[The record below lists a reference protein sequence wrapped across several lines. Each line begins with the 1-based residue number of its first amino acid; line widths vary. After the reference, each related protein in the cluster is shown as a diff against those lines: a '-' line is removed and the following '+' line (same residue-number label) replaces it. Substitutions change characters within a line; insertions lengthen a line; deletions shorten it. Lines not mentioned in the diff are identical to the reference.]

1 MAKKG
6 NTGRTI
12 IAQNRKARFNYH
24 IKETLEAGLV
34 LWGSEVK
41 SLRSGRANIAEA
53 YAGEKD
59 GELYLIN
66 SHINEYKQSN
76 RFNHEPRRM
85 RKLLLKRKQIDKLL
99 GAIQQKG
106 VTLVPLTLYFNEK
119 GFVKLELGI
128 AEGKKQHDKRATIKE
143 REWQRDKA
151 RALKDY

>member
-85 RKLLLKRKQIDKLL
+85 RKLLFKRKQIDKLL